1 MKRTRAQ
8 MKAEMMREAEERIN
22 RLLDWQEGSKKP
34 TLSRI
39 EDEVL
44 AARQELSE
52 GLVRALL
59 SGEEAGEP
67 SEAPRCPECGQAMEN
82 KGKQPK
88 LVESRVGELVIERNY
103 YYCAK
108 CGVGLFPPG

>member
-1 MKRTRAQ
+1 MRGTRAQ

-22 RLLDWQEGSKKP
+22 RLLDWQERAEKP
-34 TLSRI
+34 TLSQI

-44 AARQELSE
+44 AARRELSE
-52 GLVRALL
+52 ELVRAML

-88 LVESRVGELVIERNY
+88 LVESRVGDLVIERSY
-103 YYCAK
+103 YYCAA
-108 CGVGLFPPG
+108 CGVGFFPPG